1 MFAIARNVATRQSN
15 AMAGLLRFAR
25 NGGFLAASLALAA
38 CGQPSAESAAA
49 DAAEPAKPAPAPAP
63 TSEPFSQEEKTD
75 LIEFDYGWS
84 AEAAAVPELA
94 RRFLTDLHEVKAQ
107 LVDSAQEDRAF
118 RQKEGFP
125 FHAYASTTAY
135 TTAGQS
141 PRLLSLAVESW
152 EYTGGAHGNGGTSG
166 LLWDR
171 QAKREIKPADLFA
184 DPSNRDR
191 LLTQRWCDALNQAR
205 EEKRGQAVGGGGMFD
220 DCPGLDDIA
229 ILPTDRDKDGRFETL
244 MLVAS
249 PYVAGPYVEG
259 SYEIALAVTPDLL
272 AGLKGEY
279 RPSFE
284 VQGRQ

>member
-1 MFAIARNVATRQSN
+1 MKSIIPLVA
-15 AMAGLLRFAR
+15 M
-25 NGGFLAASLALAA
+25 LAA
-38 CGQPSAESAAA
+38 CGQPGAESPATQG
-49 DAAEPAKPAPAPAP
+49 AEPTKASPAPAP
-63 TSEPFSQEEKTD
+63 TAKPFSHEEKTD

-84 AEAAAVPELA
+84 AEAAAVPELDQ
-94 RRFLTDLHEVKAQ
+94 RFRADLAEVKAQ
-107 LVDSAQEDRAF
+107 LVASAREDRAF
-118 RQKEGFP
+118 REKEGFP
-125 FHAYASTTAY
+125 FNAYVSTTAY

-141 PRLLSLAVESW
+141 PRLLSLALESW
-152 EYTGGAHGNGGTSG
+152 EYTGGAHGNGGTAG

-171 QAKREIKPADLFA
+171 AAKREIKPTALFA

-205 EEKRGQAVGGGGMFD
+205 AEKRGQPVGGGGMFD

-229 ILPTDRDKDGRFETL
+229 ILPTDTDKDGRFETM

-259 SYEIALAVTPDLL
+259 SYEIALAVSPDLL

>member
-1 MFAIARNVATRQSN
+1 MFVIARSAATRQSR
-15 AMAGLLRFAR
+15 AMAGLVRFAR
-25 NGGFLAASLALAA
+25 NDGFLAALLALAA
-38 CGQPSAESAAA
+38 CGQPSAESPAA
-49 DAAEPAKPAPAPAP
+49 DAAETVKPTPAPAP
-63 TSEPFSQEEKTD
+63 TAKPFSHQEKTD
-75 LIEFDYGWS
+75 LIEFEYGWS

-94 RRFLTDLHEVKAQ
+94 QRFRADLEQVKAQ
-107 LVDSAQEDRAF
+107 LAASAQEDRAF

-135 TTAGQS
+135 TTGGQS

-171 QAKREIKPADLFA
+171 AARRELKPADLFA

-191 LLTQRWCDALNQAR
+191 LLTQLWCDALNRAR
-205 EEKRGQAVGGGGMFD
+205 EEKRGQPVGGGGMFD
-220 DCPGLDDIA
+220 DCPSLNDIA
-229 ILPTDRDKDGRFETL
+229 IIPTDKDKNGRFDTL
-244 MLVAS
+244 MLVAA

-259 SYEIALAVTPDLL
+259 SYEIALAITPDLL
-272 AGLKGEY
+272 TGLKGEY

-284 VQGRQ
+284 IQGRQ